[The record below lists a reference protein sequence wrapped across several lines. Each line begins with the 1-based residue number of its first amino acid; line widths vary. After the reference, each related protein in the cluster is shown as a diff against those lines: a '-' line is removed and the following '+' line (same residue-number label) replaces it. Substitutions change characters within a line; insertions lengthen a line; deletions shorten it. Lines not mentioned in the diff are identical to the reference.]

1 MELIVN
7 LSVISVFIGLWM
19 YARYWRRMC
28 GKAFCQYAAACC
40 GREEREK
47 LMRYAIIAGN
57 RHAPL
62 LYALT
67 YPERFDKARPL
78 RLFEF
83 RGIRCVFAGY
93 YFPQRYENW
102 LCDDQ
107 AEFVRKVYDFKE
119 GRDPCRNCFSQA
131 FRVLS
136 VTGDVTAM
144 FMPCSTSRR
153 YHRRFSGIAA
163 FLESGGYAR
172 SGLDLICITED
183 RESKHTSGRRSGVDT
198 ANYMMARGLRGK
210 RVVIVDDLLTSGDS
224 LLEYAHNLERVG
236 AIVTGAVFLARTF
249 RMPPPATVRR
259 VVWKHHLSALLTGK

>member
-7 LSVISVFIGLWM
+7 LSVILFFIGLWM

-67 YPERFDKARPL
+67 YPERFDK
-78 RLFEF
+78 
-83 RGIRCVFAGY
+83 
-93 YFPQRYENW
+93 
-102 LCDDQ
+102 
-107 AEFVRKVYDFKE
+107 VYDFKE

-163 FLESGGYAR
+163 FLESGGYAQ

>member
-83 RGIRCVFAGY
+83 RGIRCVFARY

-102 LCDDQ
+102 LCDD
-107 AEFVRKVYDFKE
+107 
-119 GRDPCRNCFSQA
+119 
-131 FRVLS
+131 
-136 VTGDVTAM
+136 
-144 FMPCSTSRR
+144 
-153 YHRRFSGIAA
+153 H
-163 FLESGGYAR
+163 
-172 SGLDLICITED
+172 
-183 RESKHTSGRRSGVDT
+183 VDT
-198 ANYMMARGLRGK
+198 N
-210 RVVIVDDLLTSGDS
+210 
-224 LLEYAHNLERVG
+224 
-236 AIVTGAVFLARTF
+236 
-249 RMPPPATVRR
+249 
-259 VVWKHHLSALLTGK
+259 

>member
-7 LSVISVFIGLWM
+7 LSVILFFIGLWM
-19 YARYWRRMC
+19 YARYWRKMC

-107 AEFVRKVYDFKE
+107 SEFV
-119 GRDPCRNCFSQA
+119 Q
-131 FRVLS
+131 
-136 VTGDVTAM
+136 M
-144 FMPCSTSRR
+144 
-153 YHRRFSGIAA
+153 
-163 FLESGGYAR
+163 
-172 SGLDLICITED
+172 
-183 RESKHTSGRRSGVDT
+183 
-198 ANYMMARGLRGK
+198 
-210 RVVIVDDLLTSGDS
+210 
-224 LLEYAHNLERVG
+224 
-236 AIVTGAVFLARTF
+236 
-249 RMPPPATVRR
+249 
-259 VVWKHHLSALLTGK
+259 

>member
-107 AEFVRKVYDFKE
+107 SEFVRKVYDFKE
-119 GRDPCRNCFSQA
+119 GERPVPELFLAGVPGS
-131 FRVLS
+131 FRYRRCDRHVY
-136 VTGDVTAM
+136 AM
-144 FMPCSTSRR
+144 QHFPALPSTFFR
-153 YHRRFSGIAA
+153 YSRFSGVRGLCPVGAGSDMYHGRQGEQTY
-163 FLESGGYAR
+163 FRKTFR
-172 SGLDLICITED
+172 SGYGQLYDGEGAAGKT
-183 RESKHTSGRRSGVDT
+183 GR
-198 ANYMMARGLRGK
+198 NRG
-210 RVVIVDDLLTSGDS
+210 
-224 LLEYAHNLERVG
+224 
-236 AIVTGAVFLARTF
+236 
-249 RMPPPATVRR
+249 
-259 VVWKHHLSALLTGK
+259 

>member
-83 RGIRCVFAGY
+83 RGIRCVFARY

-107 AEFVRKVYDFKE
+107 SEFVQKVYDFKE

-172 SGLDLICITED
+172 SGLWI
-183 RESKHTSGRRSGVDT
+183 
-198 ANYMMARGLRGK
+198 
-210 RVVIVDDLLTSGDS
+210 
-224 LLEYAHNLERVG
+224 
-236 AIVTGAVFLARTF
+236 
-249 RMPPPATVRR
+249 
-259 VVWKHHLSALLTGK
+259 

>member
-1 MELIVN
+1 
-7 LSVISVFIGLWM
+7 M

-107 AEFVRKVYDFKE
+107 SEFVRKVYDFKE
-119 GRDPCRNCFSQA
+119 GKDPCRNCFSQA

-136 VTGDVTAM
+136 VTGDVTAV

-224 LLEYAHNLERVG
+224 LRG
-236 AIVTGAVFLARTF
+236 S
-249 RMPPPATVRR
+249 MPIT
-259 VVWKHHLSALLTGK
+259 WKGSAP

>member
-83 RGIRCVFAGY
+83 RGIRCVFAGII
-93 YFPQRYENW
+93 F
-102 LCDDQ
+102 
-107 AEFVRKVYDFKE
+107 
-119 GRDPCRNCFSQA
+119 
-131 FRVLS
+131 LS
-136 VTGDVTAM
+136 VMKTGFVT
-144 FMPCSTSRR
+144 TSPNL
-153 YHRRFSGIAA
+153 SGRCMISRKGETRAGIV
-163 FLESGGYAR
+163 SR
-172 SGLDLICITED
+172 
-183 RESKHTSGRRSGVDT
+183 RRSGFFPLPE
-198 ANYMMARGLRGK
+198 M
-210 RVVIVDDLLTSGDS
+210 
-224 LLEYAHNLERVG
+224 
-236 AIVTGAVFLARTF
+236 
-249 RMPPPATVRR
+249 
-259 VVWKHHLSALLTGK
+259 

>member
-1 MELIVN
+1 MPELFLAGVPG
-7 LSVISVFIGLWM
+7 SF
-19 YARYWRRMC
+19 RYRRC
-28 GKAFCQYAAACC
+28 
-40 GREEREK
+40 
-47 LMRYAIIAGN
+47 
-57 RHAPL
+57 
-62 LYALT
+62 
-67 YPERFDKARPL
+67 D
-78 RLFEF
+78 
-83 RGIRCVFAGY
+83 RCVYAMQ
-93 YFPQRYENW
+93 YFPA
-102 LCDDQ
+102 L
-107 AEFVRKVYDFKE
+107 
-119 GRDPCRNCFSQA
+119 P
-131 FRVLS
+131 
-136 VTGDVTAM
+136 
-144 FMPCSTSRR
+144 ST
-153 YHRRFSGIAA
+153 FSGIAA